1 MLTEIWFKTK
11 DKAIRL
17 PVIPSEFERVIGAD
31 YETNNVV
38 RLGDVA
44 IFNSNGLAQL
54 SLSSFFPNKEYSFNE
69 YSNVPKPYDMV
80 SHFKD
85 WKNKGTAVRV
95 ILTGTD
101 INQEMYI
108 TNFAYGERDGTGD
121 VYYTIDLLER
131 RPVIIPVI
139 NETSANTQNTSRPND
154 VDNNSNNANN
164 NSSDSSNT
172 STQKTHKVVK
182 GDSLWDIAQK
192 HYGKGSDYPKIKEAN
207 KSKYPSLEKNNIIY
221 VNWELIIP

>member
-17 PVIPSEFERVIGAD
+17 PVIPAEFERVIGAD
-31 YETNNVV
+31 YETNNIIG
-38 RLGDVA
+38 LGDVA
-44 IFNSNGLAQL
+44 TFNSNGLAQL
-54 SLSSFFPNKEYSFNE
+54 SLSSFFPNKDYSFNE

-85 WKNKGTAVRV
+85 WKNKGTVVRV

-108 TNFAYGERDGTGD
+108 TNFAYGEKDGTGD
-121 VYYTIDLLER
+121 VYYTMELLEC
-131 RPVIIPVI
+131 RPITIPVI
-139 NETSANTQNTSRPND
+139 NETSTNTQNTSRPTDNNN
-154 VDNNSNNANN
+154 NNSNKNN
-164 NSSDSSNT
+164 TNN
-172 STQKTHKVVK
+172 TQKTHKVVK
-182 GDSLWDIAQK
+182 GDSLWAIAQK

-207 KSKYPSLEKNNIIY
+207 KSKYHSLATRNVIY
-221 VNWELIIP
+221 TNMELIIP

>member
-17 PVIPSEFERVIGAD
+17 PVIPAEFERVIDAD
-31 YETNNVV
+31 YETNNIIG
-38 RLGDVA
+38 LGDVA
-44 IFNSNGLAQL
+44 TFNSNGLAQL

-69 YSNVPKPYDMV
+69 YSNVPKPYDLV

-85 WKNKGTAVRV
+85 WKNKGTVVRV

-108 TNFAYGERDGTGD
+108 TNFAYGEKDGTGA
-121 VYYTIDLLER
+121 VYYTMDLLEC
-131 RPVIIPVI
+131 RPITIRVI
-139 NETSANTQNTSRPND
+139 NENNSGNTQNTSRPT
-154 VDNNSNNANN
+154 DNNSNNNN
-164 NSSDSSNT
+164 NTNN

-182 GDSLWDIAQK
+182 GDSLWAIAQK
-192 HYGKGSDYPKIKEAN
+192 YYGKGSLYPKIKEAN
-207 KSKYPSLEKNNIIY
+207 KSKYPSLAKNNIIY
-221 VNWELIIP
+221 PKWELIIP